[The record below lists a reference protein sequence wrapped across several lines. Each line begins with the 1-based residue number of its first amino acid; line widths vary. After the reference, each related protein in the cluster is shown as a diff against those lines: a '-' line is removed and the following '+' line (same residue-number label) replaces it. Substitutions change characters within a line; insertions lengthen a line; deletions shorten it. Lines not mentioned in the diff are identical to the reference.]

1 MLVKRHMKEINQ
13 ARDTLKRLERFTEED
28 TYGAGRFAEACRDA
42 EEALTNVL
50 LTAKFFMDNRDV
62 TDEVLKGAK

>member
-1 MLVKRHMKEINQ
+1 MLVKRQINEINQ

-42 EEALTNVL
+42 EEALANVL
-50 LTAKFFMDNRDV
+50 LTAKFFMENEHI
-62 TDEVLKGAK
+62 TDEVLRGAK